1 MSKPEPQD
9 HKAPAE
15 PVTLSTSKGAL
26 TLPHPTKLPSGVIRK
41 ARKIEDAGE
50 QFFVLIESLFDEDS
64 PELELCDSL
73 GLEELAEI
81 LTEWLQ
87 GASLGESSGSSI

>member
-9 HKAPAE
+9 HLAPAA

-41 ARKIEDAGE
+41 ARKIEDPGE
-50 QFFVLIESLFDEDS
+50 QFFVMLESMFPEGS
-64 PELELCDSL
+64 PELELCGSL
-73 GLEELAEI
+73 GLDELADI

-87 GASLGESSGSSI
+87 GANLGESSGSSI